1 MKSKELG
8 LANATPLLK
17 HFSEPEP
24 EEPNGSY
31 SDPVGSGAEAPPD
44 LRKQLFD
51 EGLKSVIRQTGKPES
66 RCRPIIGKWLKATR
80 DDCRLV
86 LSKIRQAEADRVA
99 DPVPWIGEAIKPA
112 WSTDPV
118 ERQMR
123 QSF

>member
-1 MKSKELG
+1 MVAS
-8 LANATPLLK
+8 
-17 HFSEPEP
+17 S
-24 EEPNGSY
+24 
-31 SDPVGSGAEAPPD
+31 V
-44 LRKQLFD
+44 
-51 EGLKSVIRQTGKPES
+51 SVIDGLYPNLEEVQGLRS
-66 RCRPIIGKWLKATR
+66 IGKWLKASR